1 MFNNKNNIID
11 MVRFSEGTKKHI
23 NELMKNAF
31 NENGDIN
38 KLVMAEVHLL
48 LESIKESLSEEFPI
62 VKECVFIV
70 LFEEKVP
77 YLTVLITEDKRK
89 NEDSLSLHE
98 FPHGETGILY

>member
-11 MVRFSEGTKKHI
+11 VVSFSEDAKKHI
-23 NELMKNAF
+23 NTLMKKAID
-31 NENGDIN
+31 ENGDFYAP
-38 KLVMAEVHLL
+38 VMAEVYIF
-48 LESIKESLSEEFPI
+48 LEKIKESLSQEFPI